1 MDSKTNCVPLH
12 GTTLNWQ
19 GLVNMPDPV
28 LLLNVAPQCRRTGTA
43 LACASNRLSW
53 ARLLWYFSV
62 QPKRLLKIPI
72 PFCVRGVSSVCPKG
86 SRKNNFP
93 CVGVDPSR
101 LAALLV
107 LSIRGVCAALAPCQT
122 GASAPKHGKLFLR
135 EPYAPRHSLG

>member
-1 MDSKTNCVPLH
+1 MDSKANCVPLH
-12 GTTLNWQ
+12 GTTLNWH

-28 LLLNVAPQCRRTGTA
+28 FLLNVAPQCRLTGTA

-72 PFCVRGVSSVCPKG
+72 PFCLRGVSSVCPKG

-93 CVGVDPSR
+93 CLASIHPVWRRCSSFPYEKYAQPSR
-101 LAALLV
+101 LARQV
-107 LSIRGVCAALAPCQT
+107 LQHPNMGSYSCANPTPFDIL
-122 GASAPKHGKLFLR
+122 
-135 EPYAPRHSLG
+135 